1 MNTLLTENGDP
12 VIDDALAAA
21 PAPLAGRRTAAE
33 FVRYFI
39 ASGGA
44 LGVDFSLYRLSLV
57 LGLAYPEAA
66 VIGFCAGA
74 VVAYAAS
81 IAWVFEARSVR
92 RAGVEFGVF
101 VAIGVAGLALT
112 EWLLWL
118 QVERFGLPP
127 LWSKIGAAGVV
138 FVFNFVVRKTTLF
151 RGRAA

>member
-1 MNTLLTENGDP
+1 MNTLLTDNGDP
-12 VIDDALAAA
+12 SMADALAV
-21 PAPLAGRRTAAE
+21 PATPLAGRRTAME

-44 LGVDFSLYRLSLV
+44 LAVDFGLYRLSLG
-57 LGLAYPEAA
+57 LGLAYPVAA

-74 VVAYAAS
+74 VVAYMAS

-92 RAGVEFGVF
+92 RAGIEFGVF

-112 EWLLWL
+112 ELLLWL

-138 FVFNFVVRKTTLF
+138 FVFNFVVRKTMLF